1 MFGCEMFA
9 PLDGLTGNDAGDAA
23 TSATATEGD
32 AGGSETGVA
41 ESGTGPD
48 SRGDDVTSPPRMD
61 AGGKDASTSGVDAE
75 DEGEAG
81 DESTPL
87 APVAFVQVASAT
99 PGGGVHA
106 VWATFAQPQSAGDM
120 NVVAIGWNDTTADI
134 ADVSDT
140 SGNVYQLAVG
150 PTQLSPDLTQAIYYA
165 PNIAAADAAANVVT
179 VHFDTRANVVDLRVL
194 EYSGLDPL
202 APFDGAS
209 DGSGNDP
216 GPAATGHVSTTAA
229 RSLLVGA
236 GMTTDAFT
244 TPGSGYTM
252 RNVTD
257 DGDMVEDR
265 VVSTPGSYDA
275 EAAVSSSCEWVIQ
288 VAAFH

>member
-1 MFGCEMFA
+1 MFV

-23 TSATATEGD
+23 PSATSATDTEGGTGGPETG
-32 AGGSETGVA
+32 AAEGGSGSDA
-41 ESGTGPD
+41 RADGGS
-48 SRGDDVTSPPRMD
+48 SPRMD
-61 AGGKDASTSGVDAE
+61 AGDEDASPAAADSG

-87 APVAFVQVASAT
+87 GPVAFVQVAAST
-99 PGGGVHA
+99 PGGSVHR
-106 VWATFAQPQSAGDM
+106 VSATFAQQQSAGDL

-134 ADVSDT
+134 ADVSDS

-150 PTQLSPDLTQAIYYA
+150 PTQLGQDLTQAIYYA

-179 VHFDTRANVVDLRVL
+179 VTFATRANVVDLRVL
-194 EYSGLDPL
+194 EYSGLDPV

-209 DGSGNDP
+209 DGSGDDQ
-216 GPAATGHVSTTAA
+216 GPAASGTVSTSAA

-244 TPGSGYTM
+244 DPGTGYTM
-252 RNVTD
+252 RQVTD
-257 DGDMVEDR
+257 DGDMVEDM
-265 VVSTPGSYDA
+265 VVSSPGSYDA
-275 EAAVSSSCEWVIQ
+275 EASVSSSCEWVIQ

>member
-1 MFGCEMFA
+1 MFV
-9 PLDGLTGNDAGDAA
+9 PLDGLTGNDAGDAPSSA
-23 TSATATEGD
+23 TSATGD
-32 AGGSETGVA
+32 DGQAGGSETGVA
-41 ESGTGPD
+41 DGGAGPD
-48 SRGDDVTSPPRMD
+48 SRGDGAAPPKIDAEDEDASSSAVD
-61 AGGKDASTSGVDAE
+61 AG

-87 APVAFVQVASAT
+87 APVAFVQVAAST
-99 PGGGVHA
+99 PGGWVHSVA
-106 VWATFAQPQSAGDM
+106 ATFAQPQSAGDL
-120 NVVAIGWNDTTADI
+120 NVVAIGWNNTTADV
-134 ADVSDT
+134 ADVSDS

-150 PTQLSPDLTQAIYYA
+150 PTQLAPDLTQAMYYA
-165 PNIAAADAAANVVT
+165 PNIAAADAATNVVT
-179 VHFDTRANVVDLRVL
+179 VTFARGANVADLRVL

-216 GPAATGHVSTTAA
+216 GPAATGNVSTTAA

-252 RNVTD
+252 RDVTD
-257 DGDMVEDR
+257 DGDMVEDM
-265 VVSTPGSYDA
+265 VVSSPGSYDA
-275 EAAVSSSCEWVIQ
+275 EASLSSSCEWVIQ